1 MQPDKY
7 PSTLSAAKETVNK
20 YGFAG
25 LYKGVAAPA
34 VGNGFYHAV
43 QFAVFARAKNFMT
56 ENGTRKE
63 LYRVAA
69 AGGFTG
75 IFVALI
81 EGPQDLFKSQ
91 MQAQMKTG
99 GSANSTPT
107 AILYT
112 STGDC
117 AKKIWSQ
124 YGLRGVAQGL
134 PATIARNIVGVSAY
148 FYFYEVMRKFF
159 STTYNK
165 PVEQLS
171 SFQVLISGGC
181 GGLGYWVLCYPLDII
196 KSAIQTDSIHPN
208 ERKYNSIAQT
218 ASLLWKE
225 GGVKRYTAGLAPC
238 LMRSFPANAAG
249 FAIYEATKKMFD

>member
-7 PSTLSAAKETVNK
+7 PSTLSAAKETIYR
-20 YGFAG
+20 YGLMG

-34 VGNGFYHAV
+34 IGNGFYNAI
-43 QFAVFARAKNFMT
+43 QFFVFARAKNFIT
-56 ENGTRKE
+56 DNGRNLE
-63 LYRVAA
+63 LYRIAV

-99 GSANSTPT
+99 GESPSTV
-107 AILYT
+107 LYT

-117 AKKIWSQ
+117 ARKIWAQ
-124 YGLRGVAQGL
+124 HGLTGVTQGL
-134 PATIARNIVGVSAY
+134 TATVARNIVGVSAY
-148 FYFYEVMRKFF
+148 FYYYETMR
-159 STTYNK
+159 SLLSNWSGK
-165 PVEQLS
+165 PVDQMS
-171 SFQVLISGGC
+171 SFQVLMSGGC

-196 KSAIQTDSIHPN
+196 KSAIQTDSINPS
-208 ERKYNSIAQT
+208 ERKYKTIAQT
-218 ASLLWKE
+218 AALLWKE

-238 LMRSFPANAAG
+238 LLRSFPANAAG
-249 FAIYEATKKMFD
+249 FAIYEATKKTFDA